1 MIFGARRVSL
11 TRRLNQVVKNR
22 AAGSGESVK
31 KARVKAAASR
41 DTLSEL
47 YNRPGFLLRRANQI
61 CVSIFLEEAAEL
73 GVTTTQFGAMM
84 VLSSRNDLD
93 QIGLAKLLGID
104 RSTAA
109 LVVGKLEKSRYL
121 ARGRDSADRRRH
133 ILLLTREGHDLLAGL
148 AAPAER
154 ARKREMDAFTEIEAS
169 TFLLLLKK
177 FVDTFNSQ
185 IRTPIHPIKD

>member
-1 MIFGARRVSL
+1 
-11 TRRLNQVVKNR
+11 
-22 AAGSGESVK
+22 VK
-31 KARVKAAASR
+31 KAKARVRTAAGR
-41 DTLSEL
+41 DTLGEL

-61 CVSIFLEEAAEL
+61 CVSIFLEEAAKL
-73 GVTTTQFGAMM
+73 GVTTTQYGAMM

-109 LVVGKLEKSRYL
+109 LVVSKLEKSGYL

-133 ILLLTREGHDLLAGL
+133 VLLLTREGHDVLAGL
-148 AAPAER
+148 VAPAER
-154 ARKREMDAFTEIEAS
+154 ARKREMDAFTEIEAQ

-177 FVDTFNSQ
+177 FVLTFNSQ
-185 IRTPIHPIKD
+185 IRTPIHPIED

>member
-1 MIFGARRVSL
+1 
-11 TRRLNQVVKNR
+11 
-22 AAGSGESVK
+22 VK
-31 KARVKAAASR
+31 KAKAKVRAAATR
-41 DTLSEL
+41 DTLGEL

-61 CVSIFLEEAAEL
+61 CVSIFLEEAADL

-109 LVVGKLEKSRYL
+109 LVVGKLEKSGYL

-133 ILLLTREGHDLLAGL
+133 VLLLTREGHDLLTAL
-148 AAPAER
+148 VAPADR
-154 ARKREMDAFTEIEAS
+154 ARKREMDAFTEIEAQA
-169 TFLLLLKK
+169 FLLLLKK
-177 FVDTFNSQ
+177 FVNTFNSQ
-185 IRTPIHPIKD
+185 IRTPIHPIDD

>member
-1 MIFGARRVSL
+1 MARRSKQVTKSRASETGGRVKTRRVS
-11 TRRLNQVVKNR
+11 
-22 AAGSGESVK
+22 
-31 KARVKAAASR
+31 AAATG
-41 DTLSEL
+41 DTLQEL
-47 YNRPGFLLRRANQI
+47 YSRPGFLLRRANQI
-61 CVSIFLEEAAEL
+61 AVSIFLEEAAEF
-73 GVTTTQFGAMM
+73 GVTTTQYGAMM

-109 LVVGKLEKSRYL
+109 LVVSKLEKSRYL

-133 ILLLTREGHDLLAGL
+133 VLLLTREGHDVLASL

-154 ARKREMDAFTEIEAS
+154 ARAREMDALTDIEAQ

-177 FVDTFNSQ
+177 FVNTFNAQ
-185 IRTPIHPIKD
+185 IRTPIHPLED